1 MRCDQ
6 FEDRLQRLLDRRRAP
21 ERDSQLRVHAQLC
34 PACRDIL
41 RLQAQLFDAL
51 DITEVP
57 DLTPDFSR
65 QVVARLQPSATV
77 PVAPV
82 RSHVVPVLLA
92 VAASLVLGLFAAG
105 VIWLSTDRG
114 RLAQDKPQAVPH
126 HEVLPSVAGPA
137 DGDNWWDFSP
147 SSLATLYPSDVRQ
160 RHREQVETIADE
172 LKPIATPFT
181 TAASALRRTI
191 PVGKH
196 RAKNSPQA
204 AVPIIWPRD
213 LS

>member
-1 MRCDQ
+1 M
-6 FEDRLQRLLDRRRAP
+6 
-21 ERDSQLRVHAQLC
+21 
-34 PACRDIL
+34 L

-57 DLTPDFSR
+57 DLPPDFSE
-65 QVVARLQPSATV
+65 QVVARLQPSATI
-77 PVAPV
+77 PAAPV
-82 RSHVVPVLLA
+82 RSRVMPVLLA
-92 VAASLVLGLFAAG
+92 VAASLVLGLFSAG
-105 VIWLSTDRG
+105 VIWLSGDRG
-114 RLAQDKPQAVPH
+114 RLAQDKPQAVPYQAGP
-126 HEVLPSVAGPA
+126 PSVAGTA

-147 SSLATLYPSDVRQ
+147 SSLATLYPSEVRQ

-196 RAKNSPQA
+196 RAKDSPQA
-204 AVPIIWPRD
+204 AVPAIWPRD

>member
-6 FEDRLQRLLDRRRAP
+6 FENRLQRVLDQRRAP
-21 ERDSQLRVHAQLC
+21 ETDSQLRAHAQLC

-51 DITEVP
+51 DLTEVP
-57 DLTPDFSR
+57 DLPPDFSE
-65 QVVARLQPSATV
+65 QVVARVQPLATI
-77 PVAPV
+77 PAAPV
-82 RSHVVPVLLA
+82 GSRVMPVLLA
-92 VAASLVLGLFAAG
+92 VAASLVLGLFSAG
-105 VIWLSTDRG
+105 VIWLSADRG
-114 RLAQDKPQAVPH
+114 RLAQDKPPAVPYH
-126 HEVLPSVAGPA
+126 AGPPSVAGAA

-196 RAKNSPQA
+196 RAKDSPQA
-204 AVPIIWPRD
+204 AVPTFWSRD